1 MSSAAPFV
9 FGESKACLG
18 TSSHQFPLGGHMA
31 QNDGGSPRTG
41 PAARAVAVIGA
52 GPMGLA
58 AAYQSIKANARVTV
72 FERDDRIGGMSSFVD
87 FAGTRI
93 ERYYHFICKPDL
105 TTFEYLREF
114 GLEHALRWT
123 ETKMGFFFNGRLF
136 DWGHPFAL
144 LTFPGLSLVDKL
156 RYGLHVMKAK
166 GIDDWRPYDAFSS
179 TQWLKES
186 IGERAYDA
194 LWRSLFHFKFYELQ
208 DQLSAAWLG
217 TRIKRVALSRK
228 SLFTEEMGYLVGGSE
243 VLLDAVESRV
253 RALGGEVRL
262 RAAVQE
268 VCIEP
273 GPSGDRVAGVRV
285 DGELLPFDQVI
296 STIPLPYLVRVM
308 PGLPDDE
315 KAKVAAIKNVG
326 VVCVLLKLK
335 QPFTRNFW
343 MNIND
348 PRIEI
353 PGLIEY
359 TNLNPLDG
367 TSIIYAPYYMPQ
379 THPKYRRDFQI
390 FIDETLGYMQLIR
403 PDFDPADQLLAST
416 ASRYEFAQTVC
427 SPGFYSALPPM
438 RSRVRGLYMADTSHY
453 YPEDRSISESMRIGA
468 QLASMAL
475 FDER

>member
-1 MSSAAPFV
+1 M
-9 FGESKACLG
+9 
-18 TSSHQFPLGGHMA
+18 TSTRNQRS
-31 QNDGGSPRTG
+31 
-41 PAARAVAVIGA
+41 VAVIGA

-58 AAYQSIKANARVTV
+58 AAYELAKAGAKVTV
-72 FERDDRIGGMSSFVD
+72 FERDDRIGGMSAFID

-93 ERYYHFICKPDL
+93 ERYYHFICKPDQ
-105 TTFEYLREF
+105 TTFDYLREF
-114 GLEHALRWT
+114 GLEYTLRWT
-123 ETKMGFFFNGRLF
+123 ETKMGFYFNGKLY

-144 LTFPGLSLVDKL
+144 LEFPGLSLVDKL

-179 TQWLKES
+179 TQWLKQS
-186 IGERAYDA
+186 IGERAYDV
-194 LWRSLFHFKFYELQ
+194 LWRSLFHYKFYELQ

-217 TRIKRVALSRK
+217 TRIKRVALSRR

-243 VLLDAVESRV
+243 VLLDAVDDRLRS
-253 RALGGEVRL
+253 LGGEVRL
-262 RAAVQE
+262 RAAVEE

-273 GPSGDRVAGVRV
+273 GPSGSHVAGVQV
-285 DGELLPFDQVI
+285 DGQRLPFDQVI
-296 STIPLPYLVRVM
+296 STIPLPYLVSVM
-308 PGLPDDE
+308 PGLPADE

-326 VVCVLLKLK
+326 VVCVLLKLR

-367 TSIIYAPYYMPQ
+367 SAIVYAPYYMPQ
-379 THPKYRRDFQI
+379 THPRYRRDFHS
-390 FIDETLGYMQLIR
+390 FIDETLGYMKLIR
-403 PDFDPADQLLAST
+403 PDFDPVTQVLAST

-427 SPGFYSALPPM
+427 SPGFYDALPPM
-438 RSRVRGLYMADTSHY
+438 RSKVSGLFMADTSHY
-453 YPEDRSISESMRIGA
+453 YPEDRSISESLRIGA
-468 QLASMAL
+468 ELAGMAL
-475 FDER
+475 ESEAA